1 MENPQNNY
9 RYERKYV
16 INNVMMYEI
25 YKKLYLNNFS
35 EIFKERQINNVY
47 FDDSKLNSFV
57 ENVDGQSERRKY
69 RVRWYG
75 EKFTK
80 SDKFY
85 EIKIKS
91 EDVNKK
97 LIFNLG
103 KIDLKEPLVSSIQ
116 RICHDVNQKTFNE
129 FRNQFLIPVLYNN
142 YLRRYFYNKN
152 LDFRV
157 TIDQNLVST
166 SLINYRSYQSSDIII
181 EIKYQK
187 ENLFQM
193 KDLFNL
199 QVSKN
204 SKYVTG
210 IQSTMWL

>member
-9 RYERKYV
+9 RYERKYI
-16 INNVMMYEI
+16 INDVMMYEV

-35 EIFKERQINNVY
+35 EIFKKRKINNVY
-47 FDDSKLNSFV
+47 FDDSELNSFK

-75 EKFTK
+75 DKFIK
-80 SDKFY
+80 SDKIY

-97 LIFNLG
+97 LTYNLG
-103 KIDLKEPLVSSIQ
+103 KITFTEPMVSSILT
-116 RICHDVNQKTFNE
+116 ISNDVNQKTFDK
-129 FRNQFLIPVLYNN
+129 FRKQFLIPVLYNN
-142 YLRRYFYNKN
+142 YSRRYFYNKN

-166 SLINYRSYQSSDIII
+166 SLINYRSYQSNDIIV

-210 IQSTMWL
+210 IQSTMWM

>member
-9 RYERKYV
+9 RYERKYI
-16 INNVMMYEI
+16 INDVMMYEV

-35 EIFKERQINNVY
+35 EIFKKRKVNNVY
-47 FDDSKLNSFV
+47 FDDSKLNSFL
-57 ENVDGQSERRKY
+57 ENVDGQSDRRKY

-103 KIDLKEPLVSSIQ
+103 KVDLKEPLVSSIQ
-116 RICHDVNQKTFNE
+116 TICHDVNQKTFNE
-129 FRNQFLIPVLYNN
+129 FRKQFLIPVLYNN
-142 YLRRYFYNKN
+142 YIRRYFYNKN

-157 TIDQNLVST
+157 TIDQSLVST

-193 KDLFNL
+193 KDLFDF

-210 IQSTMWL
+210 IQSTMWF